1 MPHSLLRS
9 FSASA
14 DQQSISLTRSEGF
27 PGAFRLSSASI
38 WENSDQH
45 VHGDSRPVEREWSAI
60 KRGLMLTLEIA
71 VGTVACAGT
80 ILTIFACTDGSL

>member
-14 DQQSISLTRSEGF
+14 DQRSMSLTRSEGF

-38 WENSDQH
+38 WEDSHHH
-45 VHGDSRPVEREWSAI
+45 VHGNSRTVEREWSAI
-60 KRGLMLTLEIA
+60 KRGLMLTLEMA
-71 VGTVACAGT
+71 VGTVAVLAQ
-80 ILTIFACTDGSL
+80 S

>member
-14 DQQSISLTRSEGF
+14 DQRSISLTRAEGF
-27 PGAFRLSSASI
+27 PGAFRLSSATI
-38 WENSDQH
+38 WEDSHQH
-45 VHGDSRPVEREWSAI
+45 VHGDSRTVEREWSAL
-60 KRGLMLTLEIA
+60 KRGLRLTLEIA

-80 ILTIFACTDGSL
+80 ILTIFAWTEGSL

>member
-14 DQQSISLTRSEGF
+14 DQRSISLTRSDGF
-27 PGAFRLSSASI
+27 PGAFSLSSATI
-38 WENSDQH
+38 WEDSHQH
-45 VHGDSRPVEREWSAI
+45 VHGDTRTVEREWSAL

-71 VGTVACAGT
+71 VGTVAYAGA
-80 ILTIFACTDGSL
+80 IQTIFAWSGGSL